1 MLHDPRRSLELF
13 SQACAAKAARQ
24 EAMARALFSQW
35 LEGAG
40 PNWHMQVLKSATPEF
55 LALSL
60 NAKTHSE
67 FLQAAT
73 RLEKSDLDKI
83 ELLAGNDFFRPLLAA
98 SPAETAPM
106 LASFLTRQG
115 SLSCQ
120 EWVLD
125 LERDDLVKP
134 QLDAFL
140 ALVRERQDH
149 AEICDRIAR
158 LAVGLAAESNMMP
171 SSVELLFPMSQLRA
185 ILVLSRAGF
194 KGREALCRWTA
205 IDSRFK
211 IHAISHHQYRRLL
224 SALPEIPRL
233 LRMSND
239 ELIDI
244 LKHAL
249 R

>member
-1 MLHDPRRSLELF
+1 MRHDPRRSLELF

-24 EAMARALFSQW
+24 DLMARTLFNQW
-35 LEGAG
+35 LEGASSD
-40 PNWHMQVLKSATPEF
+40 WHMRVLASAIPEF

-60 NAKTHSE
+60 SSKTRSG
-67 FLQAAT
+67 FLEAAS
-73 RLEKSDLDKI
+73 RLDKSDLDKI
-83 ELLAGNDFFRPLLAA
+83 ELLAGIDFFRPLLAA
-98 SPAETAPM
+98 SRAETAPM

-140 ALVRERQDH
+140 ALLRERQDH
-149 AEICDRIAR
+149 REICHRMAR
-158 LAVGLAAESNMMP
+158 LAVRLAALSNIMP
-171 SSVELLFPMSQLRA
+171 SSVELLFPMGQLRA

-194 KGREALCRWTA
+194 RGREALCRWTS
-205 IDSRFK
+205 IDPAFK
-211 IHAISHHQYRRLL
+211 IHTISHHQYRRFL

-239 ELIDI
+239 EI
-244 LKHAL
+244 LDVVKGAL